1 MMFLNYSDAVKY
13 INNGNYKN
21 INLINGDEP
30 FLIDKLIENIIEFN
44 INESTKDF
52 NLDII
57 ESEKDI
63 YDKLHSSC
71 ETLPFF
77 GKYRIVILNDMDLSK
92 TGISGHAN
100 DIEKLIK
107 YFDNISESTLLFFV
121 MRSGKAFKGKFY
133 KKIQKIGNII
143 DVEKLNFIELKKY
156 IESEFKANNLLVK
169 DNVLKF
175 IIERTGY
182 LDKNI
187 DKTLYDINNELKKIM
202 DISKGDNEV
211 SIEKVNDVLAN
222 SFENNIFKLTDALGR
237 RDIGNIMK
245 TQKSLIAGGMDPF
258 MIFYMIIRQ
267 IRNLLFVK
275 ELKRRNY
282 TINDGRKK
290 AKISRYEYEKLLNY
304 IRFWTYKD
312 LRRNLHLCYEIETT
326 FKSKP
331 YNQEIVLDLFFHE
344 LVKKA

>member
-1 MMFLNYSDAVKY
+1 MFLNYKEAIKY
-13 INNGNYKN
+13 INNRDYKN
-21 INLINGDEP
+21 INLISGEEP
-30 FLIDKLIENIIEFN
+30 YFIDKLIEHIIDLNIDDT
-44 INESTKDF
+44 TKDF

-63 YDKLHSSC
+63 YEKIHSSC

-77 GKYRIVILNDMDLSK
+77 GKYRVVIVNNIDLSK
-92 TGISGHAN
+92 TGVSSHSN
-100 DIEKLIK
+100 DLDKLIK

-133 KKIQKIGNII
+133 KKIQKTGNVI
-143 DVEKLNFIELKKY
+143 DIEKLNFIDLKKY
-156 IESEFKANNLLVK
+156 ILAVFKDNNLNAS
-169 DNVLKF
+169 DNVIKF
-175 IIERTGY
+175 IIDRTGY

-187 DKTLYDINNELKKIM
+187 DKTLYDINNELIKIIV
-202 DISKGDNEV
+202 ISKDNNEV
-211 SIEKVNDVLAN
+211 TIQNASDVLAN
-222 SFENNIFKLTDALGR
+222 SFENNIFKLTDAVGR
-237 RDIGNIMK
+237 RDISSIMK
-245 TQKSLIAGGMDPF
+245 LQKSLIAGGMEPF

-267 IRNLLFVK
+267 VRNLLFVK

-312 LRRNLHLCYEIETT
+312 LRRNIHLCYEVETT

-331 YNQEIVLDLFFHE
+331 YNQELVLDLFFHE
-344 LVKKA
+344 LVKKS